1 MQQWDKQTHGGL
13 VMADQR
19 DALASA
25 LLLFGPV
32 YEGWVEQSAPDD
44 CQGAKVRLLTM
55 LQHTPH
61 MPMGHYARVLGISK
75 AHMTTLVEDFV
86 HCDIVTRVPDEHDRR
101 SSQLALTA
109 HGSAL
114 ATAVW
119 TRWVAQSAAA
129 FADVSAADQAVFV
142 AVCQQVTHRINGAL
156 CPSRDKNG

>member
-1 MQQWDKQTHGGL
+1 MT
-13 VMADQR
+13 DQR
-19 DALASA
+19 DALATA

-32 YEGWVEQSAPDD
+32 YEGWVEQSAPDH

-55 LQHTPH
+55 LHHTPH

-101 SSQLALTA
+101 SSQLVLTA
-109 HGSAL
+109 QGNVL
-114 ATAVW
+114 AASVW
-119 TRWVAQSAAA
+119 AQWVAQSAAA

-142 AVCQQVTHRINGAL
+142 AVCQHVTNRITGAL
-156 CPSRDKNG
+156 CPPREKNG